1 VLLVPSLDSNK
12 RITHKQAGALFLRG
26 KKGRYKKKHVPVVYV
41 PVSRQGGRKDAR
53 GLRRRCSVLA
63 WHLDL
68 CMPGAGSGE
77 ERGAG
82 RNVLGGHER
91 KFDRGCT
98 RGANVSYE
106 ERMGFEKGFVE
117 NGE

>member
-1 VLLVPSLDSNK
+1 
-12 RITHKQAGALFLRG
+12 
-26 KKGRYKKKHVPVVYV
+26 
-41 PVSRQGGRKDAR
+41 
-53 GLRRRCSVLA
+53 
-63 WHLDL
+63 
-68 CMPGAGSGE
+68 MPGAGSGE